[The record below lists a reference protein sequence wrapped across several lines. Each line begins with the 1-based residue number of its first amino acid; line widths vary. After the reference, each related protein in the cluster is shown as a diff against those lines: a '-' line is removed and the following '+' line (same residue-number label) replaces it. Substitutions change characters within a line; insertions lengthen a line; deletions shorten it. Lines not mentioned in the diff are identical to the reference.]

1 MFGELHTVWFYLW
14 LLVHI
19 LYSLFSCYY
28 PFHKQ
33 AHGACFC
40 FSSMKA
46 SATKFWLFLG
56 ILSWIL
62 PVGKRLTFAVTD
74 VELVDLF
81 SDIVFLNR
89 LCSGHR
95 QWEATF
101 EVLHFVHVAGDP
113 GRKQKTKKKKNVW
126 LDESKTSKD
135 IFSYN
140 CFDLSFSFTVPNLFC
155 LPSQWCF
162 TKRRKTNGHSRF
174 DAEIVALRSS
184 LYPHSTKNTKKN
196 YSFLSFP
203 QTASFRLSNLS
214 TRVTGGLRDT
224 FSLLNKGVVFP
235 RLFQVETVTF
245 LKAGKKSIIFVQKKA
260 VLWQGWE
267 SSPTCPCP
275 WGLPFWT
282 LVDLLFDLWTLAG
295 IHKSLQKVN

>member
-1 MFGELHTVWFYLW
+1 M
-14 LLVHI
+14 
-19 LYSLFSCYY
+19 
-28 PFHKQ
+28 
-33 AHGACFC
+33 
-40 FSSMKA
+40 
-46 SATKFWLFLG
+46 
-56 ILSWIL
+56 
-62 PVGKRLTFAVTD
+62 GKRLTFAVTD

-140 CFDLSFSFTVPNLFC
+140 CFDLSFFFTVPNLFC

-235 RLFQVETVTF
+235 PSVSSRNCYFSEGRKEIYHLCT
-245 LKAGKKSIIFVQKKA
+245 KKSCVVTGLGEFSNMSLSLGSALLNFSGFTV
-260 VLWQGWE
+260 WFMDSGWH
-267 SSPTCPCP
+267 P
-275 WGLPFWT
+275 
-282 LVDLLFDLWTLAG
+282 
-295 IHKSLQKVN
+295 